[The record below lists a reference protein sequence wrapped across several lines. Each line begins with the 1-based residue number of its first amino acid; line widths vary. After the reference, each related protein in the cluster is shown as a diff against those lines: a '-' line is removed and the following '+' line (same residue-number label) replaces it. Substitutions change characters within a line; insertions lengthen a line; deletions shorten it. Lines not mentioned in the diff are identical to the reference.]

1 MNKKTISIGEST
13 YILKFDEFDDEVDID
28 SLLRIDYSNLI
39 GEMLTFPTV
48 VAKIGNM
55 LAEAESVVNE
65 KKLNLDVQEAKLKEE
80 YRIKLSKENGG
91 KNPTVDAL
99 SSALCN

>member
-55 LAEAESVVNE
+55 LAEAESVV
-65 KKLNLDVQEAKLKEE
+65 KP
-80 YRIKLSKENGG
+80 SKR
-91 KNPTVDAL
+91 L
-99 SSALCN
+99 I